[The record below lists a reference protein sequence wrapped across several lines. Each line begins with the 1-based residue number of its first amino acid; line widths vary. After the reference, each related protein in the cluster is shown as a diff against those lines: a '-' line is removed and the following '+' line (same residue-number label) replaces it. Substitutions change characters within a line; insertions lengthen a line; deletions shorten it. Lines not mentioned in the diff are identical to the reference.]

1 MRKVGAINK
10 QMIDVVL
17 MLFGEEPFSLNFA
30 SLKIGDIQKYSE
42 EQHFVTG
49 YSSVI

>member
-10 QMIDVVL
+10 EMIDVL

-30 SLKIGDIQKYSE
+30 SLKIGDINTHIENKI
-42 EQHFVTG
+42 F
-49 YSSVI
+49 